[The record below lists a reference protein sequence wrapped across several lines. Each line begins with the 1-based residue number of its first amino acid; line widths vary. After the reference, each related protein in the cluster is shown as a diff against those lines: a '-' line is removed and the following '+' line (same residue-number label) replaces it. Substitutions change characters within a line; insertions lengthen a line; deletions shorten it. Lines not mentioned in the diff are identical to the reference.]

1 MLVRSKVAILGALL
15 LCLAVLTLYVLPA
28 DPPVWTVRT
37 AFTIGNSINP
47 DSVINGSLAPQGQ
60 VEGYRIVVA
69 LISTPVFRQT
79 IANTSQ
85 FESETAARSKQLV
98 FDTLRAHP
106 QSDNSIEIEF
116 TAASPADCRAA
127 YRAIADRIERRHAVL
142 FEQNVKLLQASID
155 DYTARSVQL
164 KQWEDA
170 YLQPGDQPS
179 VSDKDSKSGL
189 GIAWNDTRE
198 RLRRL
203 EAAKLLLTKT
213 TFPPESE
220 VYVNGPLSRGTV
232 RSSALAGL
240 AVLAAV
246 LLLFAGLE
254 LGRRTTKNLKT

>member
-15 LCLAVLTLYVLPA
+15 LCLAVLILYVVPA

-47 DSVINGSLAPQGQ
+47 DSVINASLTPQGQ

-85 FESETAARSKQLV
+85 FESATAARSRQLV

-106 QSDNSIEIEF
+106 QSDSSIEIEF

-127 YRAIADRIERRHAVL
+127 YRAIADRIERRHAAL

-155 DYTARSVQL
+155 DYTARAVQL

-179 VSDKDSKSGL
+179 ASDKASKSGL
-189 GIAWNDTRE
+189 GIAWNDTKE
-198 RLRRL
+198 RIRRL

-240 AVLAAV
+240 AVLVAV
-246 LLLFAGLE
+246 LFLFAGLE
-254 LGRRTTKNLKT
+254 LGRRATKNAKT

>member
-1 MLVRSKVAILGALL
+1 MLVRSKVAILGAVL
-15 LCLAVLTLYVLPA
+15 LCLAVLILYISPT
-28 DPPVWTVRT
+28 DPPVWTLRT

-47 DSVINGSLAPQGQ
+47 DSVTNGSPAPQGQ
-60 VEGYRIVVA
+60 VEGYRLVVA
-69 LISTPVFRQT
+69 SISTPVFRQT

-85 FESETAARSKQLV
+85 FESQSASLSKQLV
-98 FDTLRAHP
+98 FDTLRAHA
-106 QSDNSIEIEF
+106 QADNSVEIEF

-127 YRAIADRIERRHAVL
+127 YRSIADQIERRHAVL
-142 FEQNVKLLQASID
+142 FEQNVKLLDASID
-155 DYTARSVQL
+155 EYRNRAAQI

-170 YLQPGDQPS
+170 YLQPGQQPS
-179 VSDKDSKSGL
+179 AIDKDSKSGL

-198 RLRRL
+198 HLRRL

-240 AVLAAV
+240 AVLVAA
-246 LLLFAGLE
+246 LLLFTGLE
-254 LGRRTTKNLKT
+254 LGRRTTKNTKS

>member
-1 MLVRSKVAILGALL
+1 MLLRSKVAILGALL

-37 AFTIGNSINP
+37 AFTIGSSVDPN
-47 DSVINGSLAPQGQ
+47 SVINGSPAPQGL
-60 VEGYRIVVA
+60 VEGYRLVVA

-85 FESETAARSKQLV
+85 FESQSASRSKQLV

-106 QSDNSIEIEF
+106 QSDSSIEIEF

-127 YRAIADRIERRHAVL
+127 YRAIADRIEQRHAVF

-155 DYTARSVQL
+155 DYKARSVQL

-179 VSDKDSKSGL
+179 ANGKDSKSGL
-189 GIAWNDTRE
+189 GVAWNDTRE

-240 AVLAAV
+240 AVLFAV

-254 LGRRTTKNLKT
+254 LGRRATKNAKT